1 MDSIYDLIHF
11 LNPKVLIDT
20 LLGIFGNWV
29 YVALWFIIFA
39 ETGLAVGFF
48 LPGDSLLVVSGLF
61 AAANKLNVFLVLIA
75 FFLGSVIGDSTGYWT
90 GRKMGHA
97 LFSKEDSK
105 IFKPS
110 RVKKAHAFFE
120 KYGPKTVILARFVPI
135 VRTFAP
141 IVIGAA
147 EMKYST
153 FLTYSI
159 IGGLLWINSM
169 VLAGYFLGGVIENAL
184 GIKLEDHIEK
194 VVIVVVFLSL
204 LPPLIEF
211 LKHKFGK
218 HPDVIDEA
226 LNVIEEDKAVS

>member
-1 MDSIYDLIHF
+1 METLYDLIHY

-20 LLGIFGNWV
+20 LLGLFGNWV
-29 YVALWFIIFA
+29 YLALWFVIFA

-48 LPGDSLLVVSGLF
+48 LPGDSLLVVAGLF
-61 AAANKLNVFLVLIA
+61 AAANKLNVLLVLLA
-75 FFLGSVIGDSTGYWT
+75 FFLGSVLGDSTGYWT
-90 GRKMGHA
+90 GRIMGHA
-97 LFSKEDSK
+97 LFNREDSR

-110 RVKKAHAFFE
+110 RVQKAHAFFE

-141 IVIGAA
+141 LVIGAA
-147 EMKYST
+147 EMSYPK

-169 VLAGYFLGGVIENAL
+169 VLAGYFLGGVVENAL

-204 LPPLIEF
+204 LPPIIEF
-211 LKHKFGK
+211 LKHRYGK
-218 HPDVIDEA
+218 SEPA
-226 LNVIEEDKAVS
+226 LSEPPA

>member
-1 MDSIYDLIHF
+1 MESIYDLIHY

-20 LLGIFGNWV
+20 LLGIFGSWV
-29 YVALWFIIFA
+29 YVALWFVVFA

-61 AAANKLNVFLVLIA
+61 AAANKLNILLVLPA
-75 FFLGSVIGDSTGYWT
+75 FFLGSLLGDSTGYWT
-90 GRKMGHA
+90 GRVMGKR
-97 LFSKEDSK
+97 LFNREDSY

-110 RVKKAHAFFE
+110 RVEKAHAFFE

-141 IVIGAA
+141 LVIGAA

-153 FLTYSI
+153 FLTYSL
-159 IGGLLWINSM
+159 IGSLLWINSM

-194 VVIVVVFLSL
+194 VVIVVVALSL

-211 LKHKFGK
+211 LKHRYAKQ
-218 HPDVIDEA
+218 PA
-226 LNVIEEDKAVS
+226 LSEPPA

>member
-1 MDSIYDLIHF
+1 MEWISEYLQY
-11 LNPKVLIDT
+11 LNPKILIDT

-61 AAANKLNVFLVLIA
+61 AAAHKLNIYLVLIS

-90 GRKMGHA
+90 GRVMGKR
-97 LFSKEDSK
+97 LFNREDSF

-110 RVKKAHAFFE
+110 RVEKAHAFFE
-120 KYGPKTVILARFVPI
+120 KYGVKTVILARFVPI

-147 EMKYST
+147 EMPYRT
-153 FLTYSI
+153 FFTFSV
-159 IGGLLWINSM
+159 IGGLLWICSM
-169 VLAGYFLGGVIENAL
+169 VLAGYFLGGVIETAL

-204 LPPLIEF
+204 LPPIIEF
-211 LKHKFGK
+211 LKHRYGK
-218 HPDVIDEA
+218 KPEAADVVE
-226 LNVIEEDKAVS
+226 S

>member
-1 MDSIYDLIHF
+1 METIYDLIQY

-61 AAANKLNVFLVLIA
+61 AAANKLNIFLVLIS

-97 LFSKEDSK
+97 LFSREDSK

-110 RVKKAHAFFE
+110 RVKKAHQFFE

-159 IGGLLWINSM
+159 LGGLLWINSM

-204 LPPLIEF
+204 LPPIIEF
-211 LKHKFGK
+211 LKHRFGK

-226 LNVIEEDKAVS
+226 LNVIEDDKAVS